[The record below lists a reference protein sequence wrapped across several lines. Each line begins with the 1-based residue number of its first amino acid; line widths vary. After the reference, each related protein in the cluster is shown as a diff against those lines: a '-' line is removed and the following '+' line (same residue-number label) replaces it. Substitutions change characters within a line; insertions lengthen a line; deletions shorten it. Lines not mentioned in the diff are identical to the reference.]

1 VTLPLALLSI
11 GGVLTLKG
19 LRDHGRLS
27 LVACGFKLVALP
39 AAGWILMNAFG
50 VSGVPFKMG
59 ILFLS
64 LPTSTALYVLSS
76 QLNSDTELA
85 SAAIALSTL
94 ISILSLSAALLV

>member
-1 VTLPLALLSI
+1 
-11 GGVLTLKG
+11 
-19 LRDHGRLS
+19 
-27 LVACGFKLVALP
+27 
-39 AAGWILMNAFG
+39 
-50 VSGVPFKMG
+50 MG

-94 ISILSLSAALLV
+94 LSILSLSAALFV